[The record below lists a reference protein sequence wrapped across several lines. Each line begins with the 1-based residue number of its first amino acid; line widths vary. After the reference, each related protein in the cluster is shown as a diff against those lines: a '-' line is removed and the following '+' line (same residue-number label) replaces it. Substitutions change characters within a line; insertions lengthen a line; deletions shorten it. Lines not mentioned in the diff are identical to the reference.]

1 MTTKPADARI
11 SQADIKMIYDR
22 MSKFYNLWARVAESK
37 ARRRALELAE
47 IKDGQSVLEVAVG
60 TGLAFEEMVKRNAHG
75 RNAGMDISEGMLS
88 KAKQRLAKY
97 GKANYELKLGSAFDL
112 PFPEGNFDLLLNNYM
127 FDLIPF
133 EAMGRI
139 LQEFWRVLRPGGAL
153 VLANMAVPRSW
164 RDGFYEGVYRLAPR
178 LMGGCRGVQ
187 MVARLVSHGFH
198 IETQEYIR
206 QFGFPSEVLSARKV
220 VPKG

>member
-1 MTTKPADARI
+1 MTIKPADARI
-11 SQADIKMIYDR
+11 SQADIKVIYDR

-37 ARRRALELAE
+37 ARQRALELADVR
-47 IKDGQSVLEVAVG
+47 DGQSVLEVAVG

-75 RNAGMDISEGMLS
+75 RNAGLDISEGMLS
-88 KAKQRLAKY
+88 KAKQRLARY
-97 GKANYELKLGSAFDL
+97 GKANCELKLGSALDL
-112 PFPEGNFDLLLNNYM
+112 PYPRESFDLLLNNYM

-139 LQEFWRVLRPGGAL
+139 LQEFWRVLKPGGSL

-164 RDGFYEGVYRLAPR
+164 KDGFYEGVYRLAPR

-187 MVARLVSHGFH
+187 MIARLASHGFH
-198 IETQEYIR
+198 IETREYIR
-206 QFGFPSEVLSARKV
+206 QFGFPSEVLAAKKAS
-220 VPKG
+220 PKG

>member
-1 MTTKPADARI
+1 MTAKPVDAKL
-11 SQADIKMIYDR
+11 SQPDIKVIYDR

-37 ARRRALELAE
+37 ARRRALELAD

-60 TGLAFEEMVKRNAHG
+60 TGLAFEEMVKRNARG
-75 RNAGMDISEGMLS
+75 RNVGLDISEGMLS
-88 KAKQRLAKY
+88 KAKQRLARY
-97 GKANYELKLGSAFDL
+97 GKANYELKPGSAFDI
-112 PFPEGNFDLLLNNYM
+112 PFPRENFDLLLNNYM

-133 EAMGRI
+133 EAMGTI
-139 LQEFWRVLRPGGAL
+139 LQEFWRVLKPGGAL

-198 IETQEYIR
+198 IESQDYIR
-206 QFGFPSEVLSARKV
+206 QFGFPSEVLSAKKV
-220 VPKG
+220 PPKG

>member
-1 MTTKPADARI
+1 MTAKPADARI

-37 ARRRALELAE
+37 ARQRALELAE
-47 IKDGQSVLEVAVG
+47 IKDGRSVLEVAVG

-112 PFPEGNFDLLLNNYM
+112 PYPPENFDLLLNNYM

>member
-1 MTTKPADARI
+1 MTGKPTDARI
-11 SQADIKMIYDR
+11 SQADVKTIYDR
-22 MSKFYNLWARVAESK
+22 MSKVYNLWARVAESK
-37 ARRRALELAE
+37 ARRRALELAD
-47 IKDGQSVLEVAVG
+47 IRDGRSVLEVAVG
-60 TGLAFEEMVKRNAHG
+60 TGLAFEEMVKRNPHG
-75 RNAGMDISEGMLS
+75 RNIGLDISEGMLA
-88 KAKQRLAKY
+88 KAKQRLARL

-112 PFPEGNFDLLLNNYM
+112 PFPQGNFDLLLNNYM

-133 EAMGRI
+133 EAMGTI
-139 LQEFWRVLRPGGAL
+139 IQEFWRVLKPGGAL

-164 RDGFYEGVYRLAPR
+164 KDGFYEGVYRLAPR

-198 IETQEYIR
+198 VETQEYIR
-206 QFGFPSEVLSARKV
+206 QFGFPSEVLSAKKI